1 MQFVMKCE
9 EPALHQKNQAQIYYH
24 YVAAM
29 LSLETSG
36 GWGWGGRGTVLYNLG
51 EFGNALLKFVPLVF
65 PSLPMYGFKK

>member
-24 YVAAM
+24 YVAAI
-29 LSLETSG
+29 LSLETIRGGG
-36 GWGWGGRGTVLYNLG
+36 GWRGTVLYNLG

-65 PSLPMYGFKK
+65 PSLSMYGFKK